1 MPPEITSE
9 RLDDL
14 LVDLREDLDL
24 EVKNWLD
31 LQANNNDKAIFAK
44 AALALANHGGGFIVL
59 GFEETGEGMA
69 EAANR
74 PATLERYN
82 QDLINGIVQNYCDPP
97 FHCAVHLV
105 RNPAGAMFPIVKIP
119 GGHRVPV
126 RARRAGPGEKIVQ
139 LNAIYVRKPG
149 PRSEP
154 PQSGQEWDDLLSRC
168 LGNRRDE
175 MLGHI
180 RGLLTG
186 AMPQVAPTSDEERLD
201 RWITAS
207 FDRWSALID
216 QLPADVGPRFPHG
229 YYNFAYE
236 IMGDARQTT
245 LAQLPDVIRASVVRH
260 TGWPPFWYPTRE
272 GIKPYPVNGAVECWL
287 GDDPGTPAERRDPA
301 HADFWRITP
310 NGCAYLL
317 RGHQEDSGD
326 RQWAGQGNVEP
337 GTVFDVTLPVWRVGE
352 TLLQA
357 ERLAAN
363 LFEGPTTIRFAAKY
377 TGLQGRSL
385 VSIDRKRDIWDGR
398 TSRQES
404 ICLQTHVESQT
415 ISPNLPEI
423 VHPLLAPLYALF
435 DFFELPMQ
443 LVVDELTRM
452 RARNF

>member
-1 MPPEITSE
+1 MQ
-9 RLDDL
+9 R
-14 LVDLREDLDL
+14 
-24 EVKNWLD
+24 
-31 LQANNNDKAIFAK
+31 
-44 AALALANHGGGFIVL
+44 
-59 GFEETGEGMA
+59 
-69 EAANR
+69 
-74 PATLERYN
+74 
-82 QDLINGIVQNYCDPP
+82 
-97 FHCAVHLV
+97 
-105 RNPAGAMFPIVKIP
+105 
-119 GGHRVPV
+119 
-126 RARRAGPGEKIVQ
+126 
-139 LNAIYVRKPG
+139 
-149 PRSEP
+149 
-154 PQSGQEWDDLLSRC
+154 
-168 LGNRRDE
+168 
-175 MLGHI
+175 
-180 RGLLTG
+180 
-186 AMPQVAPTSDEERLD
+186 QVAPTSDEERLD

-216 QLPADVGPRFPHG
+216 QLPADDVGPRFPHG

-245 LAQLPDVIRASVVRH
+245 LAQLLDVTRASVVCH
-260 TGWPPFWYPTRE
+260 TGWPPFLYPTQE

-317 RGHQEDSGD
+317 RGYQEDSGD
-326 RQWAGQGNVEP
+326 RQWAGLQGNVEP

-415 ISPNLPEI
+415 ISPHLPEI

-435 DFFELPMQ
+435 DSELPMQ

-452 RARNF
+452 RASNF